1 MSRLALSI
9 KTFNF
14 ILQAMPPQ
22 KSDSIEFRSIHGI
35 HIETGTFGLVAVATT
50 GEVMLVAMDDETPFG
65 EEASFTILPTK
76 EMIQACRLR
85 RPNQADHRIITLDT
99 KNNVW
104 LLRENGGMLASGPL
118 TISDIPYP
126 RWSRICYQ
134 RMVFNTIP
142 GFIPPA
148 AMERIT
154 LAAKVV
160 GSLITLHGSGSGSPV
175 MVSFPQESNT
185 GFRYFGL
192 IKPANGACEP
202 KGAIPDWIMNLRDRE
217 DD

>member
-35 HIETGTFGLVAVATT
+35 HIETGMFGSVAVATM
-50 GEVMLVAMDDETPFG
+50 GEVMLVAMDDKTPFG

-76 EMIQACRLR
+76 EMIKACRLR
-85 RPNQADHRIITLDT
+85 RPNQTDRRIITLDT
-99 KNNVW
+99 KNSIW
-104 LLRENGGMLASGPL
+104 LLREDGGLLASGLL
-118 TISDIPYP
+118 TTSDIPYP
-126 RWSRICYQ
+126 QWSRICYQ
-134 RMVFNTIP
+134 PMVFNAIP
-142 GFIPPA
+142 GFIPPE

-154 LAAKVV
+154 LAAKTV

-175 MVSFPQESNT
+175 LVSFPQESNT
-185 GFRYFGL
+185 DLRYFGL
-192 IKPANGACEP
+192 IKPKTGTCEP
-202 KGAIPDWIMNLRDRE
+202 QGVIPDWIMNLRDRKTE
-217 DD
+217 